1 MKTSSSMNGLNSM
14 KFLHNGWVL
23 IIMGLFP
30 TVNPAGTVHTQ
41 ELPTAEF
48 LEFLSEWETDQ
59 GEWVGPALFEDDSF
73 DQLFEEADGGDEDD
87 IGEKD
92 DAE

>member
-14 KFLHNGWVL
+14 KSLHSGLVL
-23 IIMGLFP
+23 ILMGLFP
-30 TVNPAGTVHTQ
+30 TANPAGTVPAE
-41 ELPTAEF
+41 ELPSAEL